1 MRAAVLT
8 GPREIAVETVPDPR
22 AGADGIV
29 VRIEATGICGS
40 DMHAYA
46 GALGE
51 AGQILGHEFAGE
63 VVEVGPAV
71 DGIAVGD
78 RVTGSPAVD
87 CGQCVRCLEG
97 YPLLCERQA
106 GNVLGAGLPGSFAE
120 YLRIPSARLGRSVF
134 RLPDG
139 VDWETGAT
147 AEPLGVGLHV
157 AWLARPRPTETA
169 VVLGLGPIGLATVQA
184 LKVEGI
190 GRVIGI
196 DVSPARLALAEQ
208 LGADVVVD
216 ASRESTLERLQEL
229 TGKGPRGYGGGP
241 AGANADLVCECAG
254 LPGTLQ
260 DALQI
265 VRRGGR
271 LVVVALFE
279 RLAEID
285 VNQLVIKELEV
296 RGSFGYGAGGFTGFR
311 DALELLAAGRVD
323 THPWVTHRFPLAAV
337 AEAFRA
343 QADRTHAVKVMLAP
357 GA

>member
-1 MRAAVLT
+1 MRAAVLR
-8 GPREIAVETVPDPR
+8 GARDVAVETVADPA
-22 AGADGIV
+22 AGSDGIV
-29 VRIEATGICGS
+29 IRVEATGICGS

-46 GALGE
+46 GALGD

-71 DGIAVGD
+71 EGIAVGD

-87 CGQCVRCLEG
+87 CGSCPRCLEG

-157 AWLARPRPTETA
+157 AWLARARPTETA

-190 GRVIGI
+190 GRVIGV
-196 DVSPARLALAEQ
+196 DVSPVRLALAER

-216 ASRESTLERLQEL
+216 ASRESTVERLQEL
-229 TGKGPRGYGGGP
+229 TGKGQSGYGGGS
-241 AGANADLVCECAG
+241 AGANADIVCECAG
-254 LPGTLQ
+254 LPETLR

-271 LVVVALFE
+271 LVVVALYE

-285 VNQLVIKELEV
+285 VNQLVIKELVV

-311 DALELLAAGRVD
+311 DALALLAAGRVD
-323 THPWVTHRFPLAAV
+323 TRPWITHRFPLTAA
-337 AEAFRA
+337 ADAFRA
-343 QADRTHAVKVMLAP
+343 QADRTSAVKVLLAP